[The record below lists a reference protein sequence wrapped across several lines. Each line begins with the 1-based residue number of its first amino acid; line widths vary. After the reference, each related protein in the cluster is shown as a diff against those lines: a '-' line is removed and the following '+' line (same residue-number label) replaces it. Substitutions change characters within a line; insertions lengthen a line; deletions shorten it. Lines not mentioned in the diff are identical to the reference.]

1 MPEDF
6 EDEAIPVECFS
17 YIPEWERELINRQL
31 TNDRSQ
37 NSRYMGWED
46 WMRNDETGIYEQHL
60 QKMEEPF
67 YE

>member
-17 YIPEWERELINRQL
+17 YIPEWERELINRRL

-46 WMRNDETGIYEQHL
+46 WIS
-60 QKMEEPF
+60 
-67 YE
+67 